1 MSVQT
6 YPVTWPTEESFKPLD
21 EALATA
27 FNELEGKVLNLR
39 LLVDGPTTFEALDR
53 LWPDPRPTFETVGVL
68 WNALGNLRVDIDQ
81 LTSEAEKLEHLIR
94 GVNEIRRDGPLQG
107 GDDAS

>member
-6 YPVTWPTEESFKPLD
+6 YPVSWLTEQNFKPLD
-21 EALATA
+21 SALGTA
-27 FNELEGKVLNLR
+27 FNELEGTVSYLR
-39 LLVDGPTTFEALDR
+39 SLVDGPTTFEALDGR
-53 LWPDPRPTFETVGVL
+53 WPTPLPTFETVGVL

-94 GVNEIRRDGPLQG
+94 DVNEIRRDGPLQG
-107 GDDAS
+107 GDDAR

>member
-6 YPVTWPTEESFKPLD
+6 YPVSWLTEQNFKPLD
-21 EALATA
+21 SALGTA
-27 FNELEGKVLNLR
+27 FNELEGTVSYLR
-39 LLVDGPTTFEALDR
+39 SLVDGPNASPRSSEG
-53 LWPDPRPTFETVGVL
+53 WPTPLPTFETVGVL
-68 WNALGNLRVDIDQ
+68 WNALGNLHVDIDQ

-94 GVNEIRRDGPLQG
+94 GVNEIRRDGPLQR